1 MGLLTPIA
9 VRVGALEW
17 LPPYLPW
24 IVKADQALQKISGGR
39 VDLLDVAGLPSVT
52 MVIAGRKS
60 GLARTT
66 TVLAAPVGA
75 GWLVAGSHFGG
86 PTTPAWVFN
95 LRAAGELSIDGPD
108 GLIPARSSE
117 LDGVERAAAWQELL
131 AVWPNFEN
139 YERRTS
145 RQIAIFRLTPG

>member
-24 IVKADQALQKISGGR
+24 IVKVDQALQKVTGGR

-60 GLARTT
+60 GIVRTT
-66 TVLAAPVGA
+66 TVLAAPVGDD
-75 GWLVAGSHFGG
+75 WLVAGSHFGG
-86 PTTPAWVFN
+86 PTTPAWVYN
-95 LRAAGELSIDGPD
+95 LRAAGDLSIDGPG
-108 GLIPARSSE
+108 GLVPARGYE
-117 LDGVERAAAWQELL
+117 LRGDERAVAWQHLV

-145 RQIAIFRLTPG
+145 REIALFRLTPG